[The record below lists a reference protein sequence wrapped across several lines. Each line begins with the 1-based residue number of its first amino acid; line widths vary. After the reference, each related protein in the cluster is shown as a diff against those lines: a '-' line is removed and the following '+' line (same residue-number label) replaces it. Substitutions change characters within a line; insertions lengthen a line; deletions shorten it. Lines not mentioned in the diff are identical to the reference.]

1 MQPQIYATREE
12 RNFPSAKFRR
22 LLENP
27 GPDELHGF
35 TPSPRPTITP
45 EAIVTEPHDLWISRA
60 SAKWKDLVPQVKNVD
75 GKPHWVYEGDQIR
88 QVGEDN
94 VLYESDFPHPTCLY
108 PNAVQR
114 TFEGLKDVDPAVV
127 KKVMSTN
134 AAKLYNIPI

>member
-1 MQPQIYATREE
+1 M
-12 RNFPSAKFRR
+12 
-22 LLENP
+22 
-27 GPDELHGF
+27 
-35 TPSPRPTITP
+35 
-45 EAIVTEPHDLWISRA
+45 WISRA
-60 SAKWKDLVPQVKNVD
+60 TAKWKDLVPQVKNVD

-108 PNAVQR
+108 PNAVRR
-114 TFEGLKDVDPAVV
+114 TLEGLKDVDPAVV